1 MGQESPRPCWEVF
14 AFKVFGV
21 KKGYNRDGRFKDDNT
36 SSSKWRINSPS
47 EWTTRDVS
55 LTYQRGRNWNLFLDW
70 PHLGGG
76 LVCRHLGMCP
86 HTQAPLTFWW
96 IRWPGH
102 GTDTGKKAAS
112 KDQVRNSGFTLF
124 FRGQIAST
132 YWAPDGTYV
141 KKRTLNYM
149 LSETTLDLRINDV
162 ISKVHT
168 SVSSKTYSKFDK
180 IHSGNEFTCVL
191 I

>member
-1 MGQESPRPCWEVF
+1 M
-14 AFKVFGV
+14 
-21 KKGYNRDGRFKDDNT
+21 
-36 SSSKWRINSPS
+36 
-47 EWTTRDVS
+47 
-55 LTYQRGRNWNLFLDW
+55 
-70 PHLGGG
+70 
-76 LVCRHLGMCP
+76 
-86 HTQAPLTFWW
+86 
-96 IRWPGH
+96 
-102 GTDTGKKAAS
+102 
-112 KDQVRNSGFTLF
+112 RNSGFTLF

-141 KKRTLNYM
+141 KKKTLNYM